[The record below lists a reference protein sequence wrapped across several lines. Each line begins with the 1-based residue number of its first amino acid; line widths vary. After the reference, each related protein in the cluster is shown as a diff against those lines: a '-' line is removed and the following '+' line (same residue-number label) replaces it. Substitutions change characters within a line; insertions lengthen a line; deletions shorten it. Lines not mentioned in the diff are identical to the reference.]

1 MKKFAVLAILGAAAA
16 GAAAVC
22 AKIIKDRRAQEEL
35 DYTECPCGCE
45 EEEETEE
52 AKQTQQDESLT
63 EEEASQAQE
72 EVPDAFFEEETE

>member
-22 AKIIKDRRAQEEL
+22 AKIIKDRRAQEEF

-63 EEEASQAQE
+63 EE
-72 EVPDAFFEEETE
+72 

>member
-52 AKQTQQDESLT
+52 PEVTIELVEMEQQ
-63 EEEASQAQE
+63 ASQEPSEQTGE
-72 EVPDAFFEEETE
+72 EDEETI

>member
-22 AKIIKDRRAQEEL
+22 AKIIKDRRAQEEF

-45 EEEETEE
+45 EEEET
-52 AKQTQQDESLT
+52 
-63 EEEASQAQE
+63 
-72 EVPDAFFEEETE
+72 